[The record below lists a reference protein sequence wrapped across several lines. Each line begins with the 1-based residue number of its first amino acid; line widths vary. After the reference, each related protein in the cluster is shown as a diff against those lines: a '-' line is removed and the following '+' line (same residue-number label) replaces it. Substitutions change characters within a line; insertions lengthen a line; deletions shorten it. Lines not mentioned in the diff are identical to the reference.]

1 MWPFRRKA
9 PPRTDVFEAQ
19 EARRAATDDLEKV
32 DSQRAEVRQLVD
44 SLERRRMKNNFGD
57 ALVIAMEARK

>member
-1 MWPFRRKA
+1 MWPFRRKTA
-9 PPRTDVFEAQ
+9 PRTDVFEAQ
-19 EARRAATDDLEKV
+19 EAKRAATTDLEKV

-44 SLERRRMKNNFGD
+44 SLERRRIKNNFGD

>member
-19 EARRAATDDLEKV
+19 EAKRAATTDLEKV
-32 DSQRAEVRQLVD
+32 ESQTEEVRQIVN
-44 SLERRRMKNNFGD
+44 SLERRRIKNNFGD